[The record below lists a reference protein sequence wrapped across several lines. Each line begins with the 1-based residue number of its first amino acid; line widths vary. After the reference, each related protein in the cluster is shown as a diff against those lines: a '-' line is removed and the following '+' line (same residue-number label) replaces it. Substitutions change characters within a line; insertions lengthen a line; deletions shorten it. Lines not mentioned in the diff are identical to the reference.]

1 MMMIV
6 KDKQSGVDAILPLI
20 ATEFYSQVR
29 SKIALQIDLASAY
42 NVGEDDDNCNIF
54 IYHHFFHLDKVATCK
69 CCISIKKCHQNSEFP
84 KNTTHQGPGW
94 LTVRDPT
101 VGGP

>member
-1 MMMIV
+1 MMLAMMMIV

-29 SKIALQIDLASAY
+29 SKIALQIDPASAYKY

-54 IYHHFFHLDKVATCK
+54 IYRRFFIFIKLLHVKVV
-69 CCISIKKCHQNSEFP
+69 F
-84 KNTTHQGPGW
+84 
-94 LTVRDPT
+94 
-101 VGGP
+101 

>member
-1 MMMIV
+1 MMLAMMMVV

-29 SKIALQIDLASAY
+29 SKIALKIDLASAY

-54 IYHHFFHLDKVATCK
+54 IYRRFFIFIKLLHVKVV
-69 CCISIKKCHQNSEFP
+69 F
-84 KNTTHQGPGW
+84 
-94 LTVRDPT
+94 
-101 VGGP
+101 